1 MPPTREP
8 DEDHVD
14 VVAFTVRWP
23 RKLREDLKKQAEKE
37 ERAFNTATI
46 RAARAYLE
54 DAKKKPTR

>member
-1 MPPTREP
+1 MPRPTEP
-8 DEDHVD
+8 DEDHAD

-23 RKLREDLKKQAEKE
+23 RRLREDMKKQADKE

-54 DAKKKPTR
+54 AAKKGAK